1 MTSPHEDKEESVNM
15 LQITDEIHHEDSAS
29 NTNNTVTW
37 KVFGHNIPRS
47 EVVFITQMIIITLV
61 IISCIINLS
70 VQNGNPEMWVSFFGL
85 AFGAM
90 LPPPK
95 LKRAKHITSSQR
107 SYPHPSAGID
117 PAEITTV

>member
-1 MTSPHEDKEESVNM
+1 MEKEESVNM
-15 LQITDEIHHEDSAS
+15 LQISDELNHEDSAS
-29 NTNNTVTW
+29 NTNNTVNW
-37 KVFGHNIPRS
+37 KVFGQNIPRS
-47 EVVFITQMIIITLV
+47 EVVFISQMLIISVV

-95 LKRAKHITSSQR
+95 LKRTKNISHR
-107 SYPHPSAGID
+107 SYPSHSPSIDSASAG
-117 PAEITTV
+117 VNGV